1 VKAHELKRAKR
12 AVRRA
17 VLAARD
23 AIDPALRAAWAAT
36 IAQDVLALPEL
47 TDASTVLAFSSFGS
61 EVDTVPLIAGLRS
74 SGRTL
79 VLPRVDGARLRLLV
93 HEPGGSLTPASFGA
107 MEPTGGEELSP
118 PAIDLVITPAVA
130 FDRTGAR
137 VGYGGGFY
145 DRLFDEAPRASRIG
159 IGFSVQ
165 LRAEPLPSGAFDRRV
180 HVIVTESEVI
190 RPGPT

>member
-23 AIDPALRAAWAAT
+23 AIDPVERAAMAEA
-36 IAQDVLALPEL
+36 IAQHVLALPEL

-74 SGRTL
+74 SGRTI
-79 VLPRVDGARLRLLV
+79 VLPRIDGPRLRLLV
-93 HEPGGSLTPASFGA
+93 HEPGGPLTAAPFGA
-107 MEPTGGEELSP
+107 MEPTGGQELSAS
-118 PAIDLVITPAVA
+118 AIDLVITPAVA

-137 VGYGGGFY
+137 IGYGGGFY
-145 DRLFDEAPRASRIG
+145 DRLFDEAPQAQRIG
-159 IGFSVQ
+159 IAFSVQ
-165 LRAEPLPSGAFDRRV
+165 LRAEPLPSGASDRPV
-180 HVIVTESEVI
+180 SVIVTESEVI
-190 RPGPT
+190 RAGLT